1 MFGCFRV
8 SRVKYEHISE
18 LTSADHTPFL
28 SSTYYF
34 TYLGSVYITIMEP
47 EKEKKATRSK
57 IMADLNA
64 RMTALEVRM
73 EIEQVCAPWH
83 A

>member
-18 LTSADHTPFL
+18 LTLANQTIFL

-34 TYLGSVYITIMEP
+34 TYSSVYITIMEP
-47 EKEKKATRSK
+47 EKEKKATRSN
-57 IMADLNA
+57 IMANLNA

>member
-18 LTSADHTPFL
+18 LTLANQTIFL

-34 TYLGSVYITIMEP
+34 TYSSVYITIMEP
-47 EKEKKATRSK
+47 EKEKNPTRSN
-57 IMADLNA
+57 IMANLNA